1 MFSSKSDEKSLCLL
15 FSSKILR
22 DIKCTFA
29 STSSTS
35 STSSWSSLTDFYK
48 MLLKELIFLYCW
60 FTKNEVTKS
69 NARLLLNK
77 ILVYSQGRS
86 RDFLK
91 KGGHI
96 VKQRVLTKLSCRP
109 PRRVLLNVIK
119 IGPTKG
125 WGGRKGGRV
134 YEHSRTPSP

>member
-29 STSSTS
+29 SAS
-35 STSSWSSLTDFYK
+35 STSSWSLLTDFYK

-69 NARLLLNK
+69 NARILLNK
-77 ILVYSQGRS
+77 ILVTP
-86 RDFLK
+86 
-91 KGGHI
+91 KGGVGI
-96 VKQRVLTKLSCRP
+96 F
-109 PRRVLLNVIK
+109 
-119 IGPTKG
+119 
-125 WGGRKGGRV
+125 
-134 YEHSRTPSP
+134 